1 MSNLVCTLQEYSL
14 SSQVQSVS
22 SLKPCW
28 PSQLNGLGVPP
39 HNTRPPRLGS
49 LIEGSEVSLLWK
61 KLCNIIIFQL
71 VGLDY
76 IAKVPL
82 LLSRYD
88 FLFAFMCGISFLI
101 DLNLLCLWL
110 FIVILVLPWEEVSS
124 SPSLSWISSLYCVSF
139 IYKPNPSHVGFFC
152 CYYKLFLF
160 TFFNH
165 LHTSM
170 YNTTNLY
177 IFIGASLVAQMV
189 KNLPAMQETPIW
201 SLGQEDPVEKGIATH
216 TNIFA

>member
-14 SSQVQSVS
+14 SPQVQSVS

-49 LIEGSEVSLLWK
+49 LIGGSEVSLLWK

-110 FIVILVLPWEEVSS
+110 FIVILVLPWEEWAQVLLYLESH
-124 SPSLSWISSLYCVSF
+124 PSIVCLLFINQILVMWVSF
-139 IYKPNPSHVGFFC
+139 VAIINCFYLHFSIICTLVCIIQPIYT
-152 CYYKLFLF
+152 YL
-160 TFFNH
+160 
-165 LHTSM
+165 
-170 YNTTNLY
+170 
-177 IFIGASLVAQMV
+177 
-189 KNLPAMQETPIW
+189 
-201 SLGQEDPVEKGIATH
+201 
-216 TNIFA
+216 